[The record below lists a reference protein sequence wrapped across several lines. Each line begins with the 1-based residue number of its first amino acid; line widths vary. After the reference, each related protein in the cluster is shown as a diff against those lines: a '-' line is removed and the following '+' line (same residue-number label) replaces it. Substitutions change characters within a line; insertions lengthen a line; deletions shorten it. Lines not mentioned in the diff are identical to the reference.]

1 MSFPC
6 LNNKKKK
13 DRMEKEEK
21 DIRFVAR
28 FYRENRLDTTQAWQ
42 KLGIGKQ
49 KNNSILLYRLITI
62 AAVTFLIAGFSW
74 WWIYDRQDWIVIA
87 SSAHA
92 VKESRFRITAILR
105 WQRIRPYSMT
115 AWHRQKNR
123 KRHFNGKRHIFQS
136 HIKNNVPSGYRPNWQ
151 TYKY

>member
-1 MSFPC
+1 
-6 LNNKKKK
+6 
-13 DRMEKEEK
+13 MEKEEK

-49 KNNSILLYRLITI
+49 RNNSILLYRLITI

-87 SSAHA
+87 CHGTQTTRKKRTQAHKMRNTLIDNNLN
-92 VKESRFRITAILR
+92 VSENRNLSKFSKTFSFLPDY
-105 WQRIRPYSMT
+105 QRL
-115 AWHRQKNR
+115 N
-123 KRHFNGKRHIFQS
+123 IF
-136 HIKNNVPSGYRPNWQ
+136 
-151 TYKY
+151 